1 VKWRG
6 WLLIAV
12 LGAAV
17 VAGAFL
23 LPRSGGGHNALIEA
37 ARRTLTATSYRS
49 TFHGASQTTSEDYE
63 APHRLRLTSGAGFDI
78 VMIGSTVYAKTMCTT
93 PDGTETGY
101 RRSHLS
107 TPAVGSTF
115 AFLGL
120 VAQARDAR
128 SVGDGR
134 YAFSVRLPVPN
145 VKGTK
150 VRVRSIATTA
160 TVAGG
165 KVRAVAFSIPKLGT
179 TRITL
184 SRFGHVPRIE
194 RPTGPWSDNEAC
206 TFGVPDLTSKG

>member
-1 VKWRG
+1 
-6 WLLIAV
+6 LIAV

-23 LPRSGGGHNALIEA
+23 LPRSGGGDNALIAA
-37 ARRTLTATSYRS
+37 ARRTLTAASYRS
-49 TFHGASQTTSEDYE
+49 VFHGAASTTSEDYE
-63 APHRLRLTSGAGFDI
+63 APHRVRLRSGAGFNV
-78 VMIGSTVYAKTMCTT
+78 VMIGSTVYAKTARTT
-93 PDGTETGY
+93 PDGTESGY
-101 RRSHLS
+101 VRHHVS
-107 TPAVGSTF
+107 THATGSTF
-115 AFLGL
+115 ALLTL

-128 SVGDGR
+128 SLGEGH
-134 YAFSVRLPVPN
+134 YAFSLRLPVPN

-184 SRFGHVPRIE
+184 SRFGHVPPIRA
-194 RPTGPWSDNEAC
+194 PTGPWLDSEAC
-206 TFGVPDLTSKG
+206 AFQPQDLISDG

>member
-1 VKWRG
+1 VNWRG

-17 VAGAFL
+17 AAGAFL
-23 LPRSGGGHNALIEA
+23 LPRGGGDNALIAA
-37 ARRTLTATSYRS
+37 ARRTLPAASYRS
-49 TFHGASQTTSEDYE
+49 TFHGASQTTSEDFV
-63 APHRLRLTSGAGFDI
+63 APHRVRFTSGAGFDV
-78 VMIGSTVYAKTMCTT
+78 VMIGSTAYAQTSCTT
-93 PDGTETGY
+93 PDGTEAGY

-107 TPAVGSTF
+107 TPAFGSTF

-128 SVGDGR
+128 SIGNGR

-145 VKGTK
+145 AKGTK

-160 TVAGG
+160 TVAAG
-165 KVRAVAFSIPKLGT
+165 KVRAVEFSIPKVGT

-184 SRFGHVPRIE
+184 SRFGHVPPIE
-194 RPTGPWSDNEAC
+194 RPTGPWFDSKAC
-206 TFGVPDLTSKG
+206 TFEVPDFTSKG